1 MSVRRFVIAV
11 VAVAGAMACQSSF
24 FPSSNLDGRW
34 EWEFNR
40 NPSGSNITFSL
51 VTVGIRVTGSGNICG
66 VGPAC
71 APGPVT
77 ITGQHAGR
85 VFDLT
90 IRDSTALVATYSGQL
105 VNGSEL
111 RGTWL
116 SGSDSGVVVFHRN

>member
-1 MSVRRFVIAV
+1 MRQLL
-11 VAVAGAMACQSSF
+11 VAVTALAGAMACQSSF

-40 NPSGSNITFSL
+40 NPSGSNITLSL
-51 VTVGIRVTGSGNICG
+51 VTVGIRVSGSGIICG

-105 VNGSEL
+105 VNGTEL
-111 RGTWL
+111 RGVWL
-116 SGSDSGVVVFHRN
+116 QGSDSGTVVFFRN